1 MSDFLPISCWAR
13 EDIPSNKII
22 ETSPEWLSNAELLSI
37 IIGTGT
43 DKQSS
48 VELSRSILNACNN
61 DLTLLSKKTA
71 KTLTHIRGIG
81 KQKAAKI
88 MAAMELGRRR
98 MAETPEE
105 RPDLGTATRIYRLM
119 HPIMCDLDVEEFWA
133 LYLNQNYKLIKK
145 VRVSH
150 GGITECPVDVRII
163 MREAVLQN
171 ATILAVCHNHPSGN
185 LTPSRAD
192 EELTKSI
199 QKACEVMRIH
209 FMDHV
214 IITDGQYYSF
224 HELGKI

>member
-22 ETSPEWLSNAELLSI
+22 EASPEWLSNAELLSI

-43 DKQSS
+43 DKESS
-48 VELSRSILNACNN
+48 VELSRRILNACNN

-71 KTLTHIRGIG
+71 NSLTHIRGIG
-81 KQKAAKI
+81 KQKAARI

-98 MAETPEE
+98 MAEKPEE
-105 RPDLGTATRIYRLM
+105 RPDLGTATRIYRQM

-133 LYLNQNYKLIKK
+133 LYMNQHYKLIKK

-163 MREAVLQN
+163 MRDAVLSN
-171 ATILAVCHNHPSGN
+171 ATILAVCHNHPSGS

>member
-1 MSDFLPISCWAR
+1 MREFLPVNCWAR
-13 EDIPSNKII
+13 EDIPSNKIT
-22 ETSPEWLSNAELLSI
+22 ESSPEWLSNAELLSI
-37 IIGTGT
+37 IIGTGS
-43 DKQSS
+43 DKESS
-48 VELSRSILNACNN
+48 VELSRRILNVCNN
-61 DLTLLSKKTA
+61 DLTILSKKTA
-71 KTLTHIRGIG
+71 NSLTHIRGIG
-81 KQKAAKI
+81 KQKAARI

-98 MAETPEE
+98 MAEKPEE
-105 RPDLGTATRIYRLM
+105 RPDLGTATRIYRQM

-133 LYLNQNYKLIKK
+133 LYMNQHYKLIKK

-163 MREAVLQN
+163 MRDAVLSN

-214 IITDGQYYSF
+214 IITDGAYYSF